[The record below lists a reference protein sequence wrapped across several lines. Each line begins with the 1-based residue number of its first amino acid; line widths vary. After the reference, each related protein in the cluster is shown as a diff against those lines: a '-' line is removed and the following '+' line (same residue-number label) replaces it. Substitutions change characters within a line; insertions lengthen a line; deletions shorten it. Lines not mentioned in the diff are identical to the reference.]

1 MSVGSLLARTILA
14 AFGVIAML
22 GGCGAQLGQTMPTAL
37 GGLPTGAPPAPSTD
51 YQYPA
56 VHDMPPPRA
65 DPLMSESQ
73 EDKVEKE
80 LQAARDRQE
89 GKLAPQKKAAKTT
102 KKKPPAD
109 KAGENTGAKNNP

>member
-1 MSVGSLLARTILA
+1 MARTVLA

-22 GGCGAQLGQTMPTAL
+22 GGCGAQLGETVPTAL
-37 GGLPTGAPPAPSTD
+37 GGLPAGTPPPPSTD

-65 DPLMSESQ
+65 EPLMSETQ
-73 EDKVEKE
+73 EYKVEKE

-89 GKLAPQKKAAKTT
+89 NKVAPAPKAVKTT
-102 KKKPPAD
+102 KKKPPAN